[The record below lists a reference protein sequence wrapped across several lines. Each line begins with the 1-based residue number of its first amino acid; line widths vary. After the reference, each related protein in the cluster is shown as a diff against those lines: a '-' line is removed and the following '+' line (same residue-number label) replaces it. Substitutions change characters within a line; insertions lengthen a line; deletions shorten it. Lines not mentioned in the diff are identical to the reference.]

1 MKLYDLVLTNDQKTV
16 KIIPYTPE
24 GVGVSK
30 AKGGECMQAD
40 REQVTRLIK
49 TARGQLDGVLKM
61 VEEDQYCM
69 DIANQLMAS
78 SAVIKKA
85 LKEVLRAHMAG
96 CVSQAFEEGSEKA
109 KQEKIDELIQV
120 IERMT
125 R

>member
-1 MKLYDLVLTNDQKTV
+1 
-16 KIIPYTPE
+16 
-24 GVGVSK
+24 
-30 AKGGECMQAD
+30 MQAD
-40 REQVTRLIK
+40 KGQVTRLIK

-61 VEEDQYCM
+61 IEEDQYCM

-85 LKEVLRAHMAG
+85 LKEVLRAHMEG
-96 CVSQAFEEGSEKA
+96 CVAQSFEEGSEKA

-125 R
+125 K

>member
-1 MKLYDLVLTNDQKTV
+1 ME
-16 KIIPYTPE
+16 P
-24 GVGVSK
+24 
-30 AKGGECMQAD
+30 KGGGFMQAD
-40 REQVTRLIK
+40 KGQVTRLIK

-61 VEEDQYCM
+61 IDEDQYCM

-78 SAVIKKA
+78 SAVIKKT

-96 CVSQAFEEGSEKA
+96 CVSQAFEEGSEQA